1 MTMHLFDTARGE
13 VVPFEPGPTVTMY
26 VCGITPYDATHLGHA
41 FTYLTFDLVIRRL
54 EDLGHEV
61 HMVRNVTDVDDSIL
75 GKARELGVDYLNLA
89 TSEVASFHEDL
100 AALDLRPASAEPRAT
115 ESIQSILNL
124 IDRLESTGHTYTVEG
139 TTFFDTSTWEGFGS
153 VSGYDEATMVAYAA
167 ERGANPDDPRLRNP
181 LDFILWQ
188 ASADDEPSW
197 DSPFGPGRPGWHIE
211 CSAMAMAELGQTIDL
226 HGGGDDLVFPHHE
239 CEETQSGAA
248 NGVPLTRHW
257 MHVAMVSYEGI
268 KMSKSLGNLVFIR
281 NLRHLHDPRA
291 IRLSLLAHHYRA
303 GFEWFDHDIDD
314 GVTRLD
320 RLITAAG
327 RPTGPDPAPTLATI
341 RNALDDDL
349 NTAAARDALDML
361 AGAILAGA
369 GKDPGS
375 AAGLTEAAGLLGIRL
390 DESVP
395 ESWVRT
401 T

>member
-1 MTMHLFDTARGE
+1 MRFYDTARCE
-13 VVPFEPGPTVTMY
+13 VVPFRPDRMVRLYT
-26 VCGITPYDATHLGHA
+26 CGITPYDATHLGHA
-41 FTYLTFDLVIRRL
+41 CTYITFDILQRRL
-54 EDLGHEV
+54 IDRGHPV
-61 HMVRNVTDVDDSIL
+61 RYVRNITDVDDDMLAAARRRGVHHLDLAFSVTRRFDEDMAAL
-75 GKARELGVDYLNLA
+75 GNLA
-89 TSEVASFHEDL
+89 
-100 AALDLRPASAEPRAT
+100 PWAEPRA
-115 ESIQSILNL
+115 SGAIPAIRRFIHGLLDGGWAYRSG
-124 IDRLESTGHTYTVEG
+124 DAV
-139 TTFFDTSTWEGFGS
+139 FFDVSRSDVFGS
-153 VSGYDEATMVAYAA
+153 LSHLSESEMRV
-167 ERGANPDDPRLRNP
+167 RGVEMGEELEDVRRRGP
-181 LDFILWQ
+181 LDTVLWKS
-188 ASADDEPSW
+188 SAVDEPAW
-197 DSPFGPGRPGWHIE
+197 DAPWGRGRPGWHVE
-211 CSAMAMAELGQTIDL
+211 CAAMAVSHLGPTVDL
-226 HGGGDDLVFPHHE
+226 HGGGSDLVHPHHE
-239 CEETQSGAA
+239 CSAA
-248 NGVPLTRHW
+248 MASAVTGEPLSRHW
-257 MHVAMVSYEGI
+257 IHQAMVRNQGE